1 MKIADVGIAKDEK
14 EVTGTWA
21 GTPVCM
27 VPEIFSQSEIYGAPV
42 DIYSLGLIMW
52 ELWYGERVFTEVT
65 SITELM
71 KKVENGHRPGHV
83 EDCEPVLFQFG
94 TLMQKCYGKLSQ
106 INDRRLPIALK
117 LSAISSI
124 IGNKTLRPLKAISM
138 VEIEK
143 KYIGTACLLSIFE
156 CCMTK
161 PNLFLLDYYVAS

>member
-21 GTPVCM
+21 GTPVYM
-27 VPEIFSQSEIYGAPV
+27 APEIFSQSEIYGAPV

-94 TLMQKCYGKLSQ
+94 TLMQKCWQTEPDKRPKASHCAKTISDI
-106 INDRRLPIALK
+106 INYWKQDPQ
-117 LSAISSI
+117 
-124 IGNKTLRPLKAISM
+124 T
-138 VEIEK
+138 IE
-143 KYIGTACLLSIFE
+143 SDV
-156 CCMTK
+156 
-161 PNLFLLDYYVAS
+161 NV